1 MDLVEDYLRAVGLLL
16 PEGQREDI
24 TAELRDVILSRVEAR
39 EAELGRPLGELEI
52 EAVLREIGH
61 PLVVAARYRGGPQHV
76 VGPALYPYWAFAV
89 KVTVT
94 LQCVVAAVIFVLR
107 ALGGGHVVLAFDQ
120 AVGSALTGSATL
132 VGIATVIA
140 WVVER
145 RGLRVPYLD
154 RWRVRDLR
162 GLAFVSWDV
171 GVWRERLAA
180 ASAPAPGRRAWLHVV
195 PERAS
200 VRAGHALGAI
210 AGGAVL
216 ILWWTGILPLAIVA
230 APAELRDLGVA
241 PDPITAID
249 WVRLKAALFWPVIAY
264 GLAVIAQGV
273 VRLARPGATRLLALF
288 DLAIAAGVLITAI
301 WLWTGSPLMPFIQA
315 DSVAQFA
322 LRLKTA
328 FGHGAPIDP
337 TPILSLLVISLA
349 FGAVVRAMR
358 GAWAFVG
365 AAETH
370 AGNSATQLS

>member
-24 TAELRDVILSRVEAR
+24 TAELRDVILSRIEAR
-39 EAELGRPLGELEI
+39 ETELGRPLGELEI

-76 VGPALYPYWAFAV
+76 IGPALYPYWAFAV
-89 KVTVT
+89 KVAVT

-107 ALGGGHVVLAFDQ
+107 ALGGGNVVLAFDQ
-120 AVGSALTGSATL
+120 AVGSVLTGSATL
-132 VGIATVIA
+132 VGIATLIA
-140 WVVER
+140 WMVER
-145 RGLRVPYLD
+145 RGLRVAYLD
-154 RWRVRDLR
+154 HWRVRDLR
-162 GLAFVSWDV
+162 GLAFVSWDF
-171 GVWRERLAA
+171 GVWRERFAA
-180 ASAPAPGRRAWLHVV
+180 AAAPGARTQVWFHVA
-195 PERAS
+195 PESAS
-200 VRAGHALGAI
+200 ARAGHALGAI

-230 APAELRDLGVA
+230 DPAELRDLGVA
-241 PDPITAID
+241 PGPITAID
-249 WVRLKAALFWPVIAY
+249 WAGLKATLFWPVIAY

-273 VRLARPGATRLLALF
+273 VRLARPGATRVLGLF
-288 DLAIAAGVLITAI
+288 DLAIAAGVLMTAV
-301 WLWTGSPLMPFIQA
+301 WLWTGSPLTSLIQA

-349 FGAVVRAMR
+349 FGAVLRALR
-358 GAWAFVG
+358 GAWALLG

-370 AGNSATQLS
+370 AGNGAAQLS